1 MSTREYD
8 KKGKMNR
15 NLKNKEWFIKDKRLT
30 TTNYFSF

>member
-15 NLKNKEWFIKDKRLT
+15 NLKKLKEKNKNTCKYTF
-30 TTNYFSF
+30 Y